1 MAIRRLASMTWDD
14 VPPRPLVLVPI
25 GSTEQHG
32 PHLPF
37 ETDTLI
43 ATAAAERIAE
53 ALSSEESNV
62 ILAPAIAYGAS
73 GEHQEFPGT
82 ISIGHDALR
91 MQVVELVRS
100 LSTWAGR
107 IVFVNGHGGN
117 VSTLADAITQMR
129 HERHD
134 VAWLPCIFESA
145 GDAHAGSIE
154 TSVMLHLA
162 PEKVRM
168 NKAAPGQLASLEE
181 ILPLLM
187 AKGVRA
193 ASPTGVLGDPTNA
206 NAEVGRQM
214 MEQLVKAA
222 ADLITD
228 ATVDDRGRLKATELA
243 TR

>member
-1 MAIRRLASMTWDD
+1 MEARPLASMTWDD
-14 VPPRPLVLVPI
+14 VPQRPVVLVPI

-53 ALSSEESNV
+53 ELNSTGVDV

-82 ISIGHDALR
+82 ISIGHEALR
-91 MQVVELVRS
+91 MQIVELVRS

-117 VSTLADAITQMR
+117 VSTLASAVTQMR
-129 HERHD
+129 QEQHD
-134 VAWLPCIFESA
+134 VAWLACTFESA

-162 PEKVRM
+162 PDKVRM
-168 NKAAPGQLASLEE
+168 DKAAPGQIASLQE

-187 AKGVRA
+187 AQGVRA
-193 ASPTGVLGDPTNA
+193 ASPSGVLGDPTNA
-206 NAEVGRQM
+206 NAEVGRHM
-214 MEQLVKAA
+214 MEQLVQTSAA
-222 ADLITD
+222 LITD
-228 ATVDDRGRLKATELA
+228 AIVDDRGRLVATALA
-243 TR
+243 SR

>member
-1 MAIRRLASMTWDD
+1 MVSRLASMTWDD

-43 ATAAAERIAE
+43 ATAAAERIADQ
-53 ALSSEESNV
+53 LSSSGV
-62 ILAPAIAYGAS
+62 DVVLAPAIAYGSS

-91 MQVVELVRS
+91 IQVVELVRS

-117 VSTLADAITQMR
+117 ITALSSAVAQMR
-129 HERHD
+129 QEQHH
-134 VAWLPCIFESA
+134 VAWHACIFESG

-154 TSVMLHLA
+154 TSIMLHLA
-162 PEKVRM
+162 PDKVRM
-168 NKAAPGQLASLEE
+168 DKAAAGQTAPLEQ
-181 ILPLLM
+181 ILPLIM
-187 AKGVRA
+187 SQGVRA
-193 ASPTGVLGDPTNA
+193 ASPTGVLGDPTGA
-206 NAEVGRQM
+206 SADVGRQM
-214 MEQLVKAA
+214 MEQLVRISAV
-222 ADLITD
+222 LLTD
-228 ATVDDRGRLKATELA
+228 GTVDYRGRLVATEFA
-243 TR
+243 SR